1 MKKILILAPYPLLP
15 GGVNNYISLLI
26 KNLNGEK
33 FEVALL
39 HTGKTEVYWKD
50 ILYPFLVM
58 FQSHKLKKKIKEFNP
73 DIIHLNPSLTFLSII
88 RDFLFLKIAFK
99 NSVPTILFVG
109 GWRKS
114 ISKKFQ
120 SVIFLRYFKK
130 NFERATLIVVLA
142 KEFKEELI
150 KLGIKS
156 EKICITSTMVESD
169 IYLPKNKTF
178 DKPYTILYCGNMTK
192 YKGPFEL
199 LDAIPQVLE
208 HEKNLSFVFMGD
220 GSELKNL
227 KKKTKEMG
235 IEKYVSFKG
244 YKSGEEKYNIFKSS
258 HIFVLP
264 SYTEGFPN
272 VVLEAMAAGLP
283 IIATPV
289 GGLKHAIRNGKNG
302 FLLESNPPRPE
313 DISSMILKFL
323 NNPNM
328 MRQISEFNIK
338 EAKEKYDVKKV
349 CKQIEKIYLEINIKK

>member
-1 MKKILILAPYPLLP
+1 MKKILILAPFPHLS

-26 KNLNGEK
+26 KNLNEEK
-33 FEVALL
+33 FEATLL
-39 HTGKTEVYWKD
+39 YTGKTGVFWKD
-50 ILYPFLVM
+50 ICYPFLVM

-73 DIIHLNPSLTFLSII
+73 DVIHLNPSLTFISII
-88 RDFLFLKIAFK
+88 RDFIFLKIAFK
-99 NSVPTILFVG
+99 NSVPTLLFVG

-114 ISKKFQ
+114 ISKKFK

-178 DKPYTILYCGNMTK
+178 DQPYTILYCGSMVK

-208 HEKNLSFVFMGD
+208 HEKNLSFVFMGE
-220 GSELKNL
+220 GPELENL
-227 KKKTKEMG
+227 KCKIKNMG
-235 IEKYVSFKG
+235 IEKYVSFTG

-272 VVLEAMAAGLP
+272 VVLEALAAGLP

-289 GGLKHAIRNGKNG
+289 GGLKDAIQNEKNG
-302 FLLESNPPRPE
+302 FLIESNPPYSR
-313 DISSMILKFL
+313 DISSMILKL
-323 NNPNM
+323 IKDPSM
-328 MRQISEFNIK
+328 MVRMSEFNIK
-338 EAKEKYDVKKV
+338 EAKEKYDVKVV
-349 CKQIEKIYLEINIKK
+349 CKQVERIYDRVTKK